1 MDSPGLERR
10 CARAAP
16 SPAARV
22 RAGLSPRTPAGRRR
36 IAALAFF
43 AAVAVAAAVLGPG
56 LSPDSLVGWSAGAG
70 WWFPVV
76 FVAVHAVVCTAPVP
90 RTAFTVAAGVLFA
103 PLWGV
108 VLALTGSVLAA
119 LMTLLAGRSLGRDAV
134 HARLTHPAV
143 RRVDER
149 LRRRG
154 WLAVG
159 SLRLIPVVPFSV
171 LNYCCSVSGVRMLPF
186 LAATVVGSLPGTVA
200 VVYFGHAVSTG
211 GDWTSLALT
220 AAAVGVGVLGLI
232 VDARLDAGAVRSGRE
247 GRDPASSS
255 VA

>member
-1 MDSPGLERR
+1 MGVPSRR
-10 CARAAP
+10 RRRG
-16 SPAARV
+16 SV
-22 RAGLSPRTPAGRRR
+22 RDCRRGRRPAGGRHR
-36 IAALAFF
+36 IAALVFF

-56 LSPDSLVGWSAGAG
+56 LSPDSLARWAAGAG

-119 LMTLLAGRSLGRDAV
+119 LLTLLAGRSLGRDAV
-134 HARLTHPAV
+134 HARLAHPAV
-143 RRVDER
+143 LRVDER

-171 LNYCCSVSGVRMLPF
+171 LNYCCSVSGVRVMPF
-186 LAATVVGSLPGTVA
+186 LAATLAGSLPGTVA
-200 VVYFGHAVSTG
+200 VVYFGHAVRAG
-211 GDWTSLALT
+211 GGWTSLALT
-220 AAAVGVGVLGLI
+220 AAAVGAGILGLI
-232 VDARLDAGAVRSGRE
+232 VDARLDSWSGRP
-247 GRDPASSS
+247 GREERASTSS
-255 VA
+255 HYS